1 MNRSINR
8 RELGL
13 RFLQLATLL
22 GLPSRGFAAEQGAFD
37 VIVQSDV
44 MVPMRDGVRLST
56 DIYRPASG
64 GRFAAQGFPVILER
78 TPYGKSQAGTR
89 HASAS
94 IARMLASHGYV
105 VVYQDTRGRGRSE
118 GAYVKYLSDAADG
131 YDCCA
136 WIVKQPWC
144 NGKIGAQGLSYGAHT
159 VSALASAGAP
169 GVAALFLDSGGFSN
183 AYQGGIRQGG
193 AFELKQVTW
202 AYNQALES
210 PEVLADPAKMAA
222 LKSVDLKDWF
232 AKLPWTR
239 GHSPLSLV
247 PEYEDYVFD
256 QWEAG
261 VFDAFWKQPG
271 IYAAGYYDKF
281 SDAPMVWMSSWYDP
295 YPRTATDNCMA
306 LTKLK
311 RGPVRLILGPWT
323 HGNNHQTFSGDVD
336 FGSAAVLAGNVA
348 ADLTTLRKRWF
359 DHHLK
364 GERNGVESEPA
375 VRIFVMGGG
384 TGRRNAA
391 GRMDHGGKWRSERSW
406 PLPDA
411 RNTRYFLTSDGQLAE
426 SAPRVEQAKRVFDYD
441 PRKPVPTVGGTVT
454 SGQPLMVG
462 GAFDQREGPQ
472 FYASQQPGRALSERS
487 DVLVFQT
494 PPLATDVEITGAIEA
509 DLWIASNCPD
519 TDITIKL
526 IDVYPP
532 NDDYP
537 NGFAM
542 NLTDGILRCRY
553 RDSWERPSL
562 LEPSRV
568 YKIRVSAFPTS
579 NLFAAGHRIRLDIS
593 SSNFPHFD
601 INPNTGEPEGRWRRT
616 RVATNTIFMDAA
628 RPSSVLLPVIP
639 QLTLRPGSART

>member
-1 MNRSINR
+1 MTNVINR
-8 RELGL
+8 RELGV

-22 GLPSRGFAAEQGAFD
+22 GLPSPGSAAEEDAFD
-37 VIVQSDV
+37 VAVERDV
-44 MVPMRDGVRLST
+44 MMPMRDGVRLAT
-56 DIYRPASG
+56 DIYRPSS
-64 GRFAAQGFPVILER
+64 RERCPVILER

-94 IARMLASHGYV
+94 IAKLLASHGYV
-105 VVYQDTRGRGRSE
+105 VVHQDTRGRGKSE

-169 GVAALFLDSGGFSN
+169 GVAAMFLDSGGFSN

-210 PEVLADPAKMAA
+210 PEVLADPARLKA
-222 LKSVDLKDWF
+222 LKSVDLKAWF
-232 AKLPWTR
+232 TELPWTR

-247 PEYEDYVFD
+247 PEYERYVFD

-261 VFDAFWKQPG
+261 VFDSFWKQKG
-271 IYAAGYYDKF
+271 IYAQGSYDTF

-295 YPRTATDNCMA
+295 YPRTATDNYMA
-306 LTKLK
+306 LSKSK

-323 HGNNHQTFSGDVD
+323 HGNNDQSFAGDVD
-336 FGSAAVLAGNVA
+336 FGPTATLAGNIA
-348 ADLTTLRKRWF
+348 PDLTTLRKHWF
-359 DHHLK
+359 DHCLK
-364 GERNGVESEPA
+364 GERNGIESEPA

-384 TGRRNAA
+384 SGRRNAA
-391 GRMDHGGKWRSERSW
+391 GRMDHGGRWRSERDW
-406 PLPDA
+406 PLPGS
-411 RNTRYFLTSDGQLAE
+411 RTTRYFLTADGEL
-426 SAPRVEQAKRVFDYD
+426 VETEPQIKQAQRDFNYD
-441 PRKPVPTVGGTVT
+441 PRRPVPTLGGTVT

-462 GAFDQREGPQ
+462 GAFDHRE
-472 FYASQQPGRALSERS
+472 LSERP

-494 PPLATDVEITGAIEA
+494 PPLTTDVEVTGAIEA
-509 DLWIASNCPD
+509 ELWIASNGPD
-519 TDITIKL
+519 TDFTIKL
-526 IDVYPP
+526 LDVYPA

-537 NGFAM
+537 QGFAM

-553 RDSWERPSL
+553 RDSWERPSM
-562 LEPSRV
+562 LEPGRP

-579 NLFAAGHRIRLDIS
+579 NVFVAGHRIRLDIS

-601 INPNTGEPEGRWRRT
+601 INPNTGEPEGRWRRM
-616 RVATNTIFMDAA
+616 RVATNTIFMDAS

-639 QLTLRPGSART
+639 SRRS